1 MSSLSVLS
9 QRALSGGVVSSRA
22 GKSLLMALALVV
34 LTFLSAC
41 SSSSRASGVGCPGGA
56 GTFTNA
62 SLPAGS
68 QWAYNLSGTISQ
80 SNGVNSYA
88 EAGVFT
94 ADGNGNISSG
104 MDDYYGRS
112 FSGKYSISSNGTGS
126 ITVVLANPAQTLSW
140 GITLSSTSPGSFYLI
155 EADIFANAAGTA
167 AQQTASALGTMP
179 SGTFVFHTHIAATR
193 STLAGSMATVGV
205 ITVSSGSLTGKE
217 DVLLGGQLASQLTLS
232 GSFTAPDSTGR
243 GGVTLID
250 SSGRTQNYKYYVMD
264 TNTLELFEIDSGIVG
279 LGRAEMQT
287 GAPFTTNSLS
297 AGAGFAFGSRGD
309 TTASVAANGV
319 AGGVNTVGAMTVDG
333 AGEMAP

>member
-1 MSSLSVLS
+1 MSSLSILS
-9 QRALSGGVVSSRA
+9 PRALSGGDVSTRA
-22 GKSLLMALALVV
+22 ARSLGMALALAG

-41 SSSSRASGVGCPGGA
+41 SSSSRASGVECPGGT
-56 GTFTNA
+56 GTFTNL

-68 QWAYNLSGTISQ
+68 QWTYNLSGTISQ
-80 SNGVNSYA
+80 SNGVNSYT

-104 MDDYYGRS
+104 IDDFYGTS
-112 FSGKYSISSNGTGS
+112 FSGKYSISSNGTGI
-126 ITVVLANPAQTLSW
+126 ITVVLANGAQTLSW

-232 GSFTAPDSTGR
+232 
-243 GGVTLID
+243 
-250 SSGRTQNYKYYVMD
+250 
-264 TNTLELFEIDSGIVG
+264 
-279 LGRAEMQT
+279 
-287 GAPFTTNSLS
+287 
-297 AGAGFAFGSRGD
+297 
-309 TTASVAANGV
+309 
-319 AGGVNTVGAMTVDG
+319 
-333 AGEMAP
+333 